1 MAVPSY
7 SYEID
12 TLVSTTLDAYSGDP
26 INLLT
31 KSGEKFLN
39 TMRNSG
45 RIFYVKDCEKIRH
58 PLLIGHGENSSY
70 YKSDLLDGTPAA
82 GGSSGSGGI
91 LSTDAVEILTQANF
105 MMHAATR
112 NINMPQ
118 SMPPG
123 DVIDYVDTLVRANLL
138 KIWNEEE
145 KLFWLGRAAGEAQTA
160 TSRAPF
166 TGDSQNTTVK
176 FVHGHPMSVI
186 SLFSGSTT
194 ARKAAPATD
203 DDDQTDESW
212 AGIKTDD
219 VGAEWEPQHFSATAS
234 GAELVTEL
242 QSAVDLC
249 GFSEDERV
257 THIFTS
263 RAVYEKM
270 LDLLRDKAALPDP
283 IFSDWGASYNHFL
296 PFGGIQIQW
305 SRYLTEAAE
314 WDLNSGTQTAVEPI
328 FGLNLNS
335 LRMNVVMNS
344 SPIDGDLGYIRQIGD
359 GTYPHPTL
367 TNVFK
372 RIEWKRNYSVDNG
385 RRSMFDMDSVTGLT
399 T

>member
-1 MAVPSY
+1 MATPSY
-7 SYEID
+7 TYSID

-26 INLLT
+26 INLIT

-70 YKSDLLDGTPAA
+70 YKADQLDGEPSA
-82 GGSSGSGGI
+82 GGTGGAGGI
-91 LSTDAVEILTQANF
+91 LGVDAVEILTQANF
-105 MMHAATR
+105 EMHAATR

-145 KLFWLGRAAGEAQTA
+145 KLFWMGRGAGGTQTA
-160 TSRAPF
+160 ISRAPF
-166 TGDSQNTTVK
+166 TGDTENTSTT
-176 FVHGHPMSVI
+176 FLAGHPMSLL
-186 SLFSGSTT
+186 SLMGGSTT
-194 ARKAAPATD
+194 NGGTGAT
-203 DDDQTDESW
+203 DDQTDEAW
-212 AGIKTDD
+212 AGVKTDD
-219 VGAEWEPQHFSATAS
+219 VGDEWMPQHFDTAGS
-234 GAELVTEL
+234 GADLVADL
-242 QSAVDLC
+242 QSSVDLC

-296 PFGGIQIQW
+296 PFGGLQLQW
-305 SRYLTEAAE
+305 SRYLEEAAQ
-314 WDLNSGTQTAVEPI
+314 WNISGTAAVEPI

-335 LRMNVVMNS
+335 LRMNVVMNE

-385 RRSMFDMDSVTGLT
+385 RRSMFLLSGVTGLT
-399 T
+399 S

>member
-1 MAVPSY
+1 MATPSY
-7 SYEID
+7 TYEID

-26 INLLT
+26 INLIT

-58 PLLIGHGENSSY
+58 PLLIGHGQNSSY
-70 YKSDLLDGTPAA
+70 YKADELTGTPTA
-82 GGSSGSGGI
+82 GAGA
-91 LSTDAVEILTQANF
+91 LVADAVEILTQANF
-105 MMHAATR
+105 MMHAGTR

-145 KLFWLGRAAGEAQTA
+145 KLFWLGRSAADGTQTA
-160 TSRAPF
+160 ISRAPF
-166 TGDSQNTTVK
+166 DGDTENTGDT
-176 FVHGHPMSVI
+176 FLHGHPMSLV

-194 ARKAAPATD
+194 ARKAAPSVD
-203 DDDQTDESW
+203 NDDQTDEKW
-212 AGIKTDD
+212 AGVSSHATTG
-219 VGAEWEPQHFSATAS
+219 VGSEWEPQHFSGTAS
-234 GAELVTEL
+234 GENLVTEL
-242 QSAVDLC
+242 QSAIDLC

-257 THIFTS
+257 TNIFTS

-270 LDLLRDKAALPDP
+270 IDLMRDVAALPDP
-283 IFSDWGASYNHFL
+283 VMADFGAAYNHYL
-296 PFGGIQIQW
+296 PFGGVQIQW
-305 SRYLTEAAE
+305 SRYLEEAAQ
-314 WDLNSGTQTAVEPI
+314 WDLRTGTQVPCEPI

-372 RIEWKRNYSVDNG
+372 RIEWKRCYSVDNG
-385 RRSMFDMDSVTGLT
+385 RRSMFDMSGVQGLT

>member
-1 MAVPSY
+1 MATPSY
-7 SYEID
+7 SYSID

-26 INLLT
+26 INLIT

-58 PLLIGHGENSSY
+58 PLLVGHGQDSSY
-70 YKSDLLDGTPAA
+70 YKSDLLDGTPTA
-82 GGSSGSGGI
+82 GAGA
-91 LSTDAVEILTQANF
+91 LTADAVEILTQANF
-105 MMHAATR
+105 EMHAGTR

-145 KLFWLGRAAGEAQTA
+145 KLFWLGRSAADGTQTA

-166 TGDSQNTTVK
+166 TGDSQNTDIK
-176 FVHGHPMSVI
+176 FTHGHPMSLV

-194 ARKAAPATD
+194 ARKAAPAVD
-203 DDDQTDESW
+203 DDDQTDETW
-212 AGIKTDD
+212 AGVATDD
-219 VGAEWEPQHFSATAS
+219 VGAEWEPQHFSGTAS

-242 QSAVDLC
+242 QSAIDLC

-296 PFGGIQIQW
+296 PFGGLQIQW
-305 SRYLTEAAE
+305 SRYLEEAAQ
-314 WDLNSGTQTAVEPI
+314 WNISGTAAIEPI

-335 LRMNVVMNS
+335 LRMNVVMNQ

-385 RRSMFDMDSVTGLT
+385 RRSMFLLSGVTGLT
-399 T
+399 S